1 MKPEAGTSKR
11 KGELLPN
18 IVILIVCSA
27 ILGGALVGQV
37 SPLGNSR
44 VRVGGTALPD
54 ICMFRAYTGLP
65 CPGCGLTRSLIAAAH
80 GKIRR
85 SFSLHRLGLITLL
98 YVLLQFALNLGYIM
112 IPKSRAPLS
121 RYFKF
126 LHRGII
132 VLAVL
137 FVLNWILTLI
147 LIFS

>member
-1 MKPEAGTSKR
+1 MKPEAGTLKR

-18 IVILIVCSA
+18 IIILVVCCA
-27 ILGGALVGQV
+27 ILGGALIGHV
-37 SPLGNSR
+37 SPPGDSP
-44 VRVGGTALPD
+44 VRVGGMAIPN

-80 GKIRR
+80 GKIGL
-85 SFSLHRLGLITLL
+85 SFSFHRLGIITLI
-98 YVLLQFALNLGYIM
+98 YILLQFVFNLGYII
-112 IPKSRAPLS
+112 IPKKRAPLS
-121 RYFKF
+121 RYLKF

-137 FVLNWILTLI
+137 FLLNWIFTLF

>member
-1 MKPEAGTSKR
+1 MEPEAGTSKR

-18 IVILIVCSA
+18 IIILIVCSA
-27 ILGGALVGQV
+27 ILGGAFIGQI
-37 SPLGNSR
+37 SPLGDPR
-44 VRVGGTALPD
+44 VQVGGTAIPN

-85 SFSLHRLGLITLL
+85 SFSLHRLGPITFL
-98 YVLLQFALNLGYIM
+98 YVLLQFVLNLGYIT
-112 IPKSRAPLS
+112 IPKSHAPLS
-121 RYFKF
+121 RYLRI

-137 FVLNWILTLI
+137 FVLNWVLTLI

>member
-37 SPLGNSR
+37 SPFGYSQ
-44 VRVGGTALPD
+44 VEVGGIALPD

-85 SFSLHRLGLITLL
+85 SFSLHRLGFITLL
-98 YVLLQFALNLGYIM
+98 YVLFQFALNLGYIT

-121 RYFKF
+121 RYLKF
-126 LHRGII
+126 LNRGII